1 MSCSY
6 LINVYNG
13 IILIMMIMVLKPMV
27 TSGSPILRTPEM
39 MINQC
44 YMIDN
49 YKKLPYVA
57 TNA

>member
-1 MSCSY
+1 
-6 LINVYNG
+6 
-13 IILIMMIMVLKPMV
+13 MIMVLKPMV

-44 YMIDN
+44 YMTDN